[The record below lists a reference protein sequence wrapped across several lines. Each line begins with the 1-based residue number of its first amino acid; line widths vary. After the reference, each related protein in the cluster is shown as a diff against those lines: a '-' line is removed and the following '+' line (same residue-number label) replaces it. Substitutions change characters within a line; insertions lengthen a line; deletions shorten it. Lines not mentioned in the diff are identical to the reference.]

1 MRRLISLSLVLVMLL
16 CGTANADFSIDLTLL
31 SIDELIALHRLLNT
45 EIEKRIGEEPSM
57 IGGGVYIAG
66 KTIKAG
72 TYIVTCSESYSDEG
86 MTVQMFESKSAHS
99 LFLGGVTS
107 NLLCS
112 QSLQVG
118 QSMSVSLSDGMVLVI
133 EHGMGVADA
142 VSPTWA
148 P

>member
-1 MRRLISLSLVLVMLL
+1 MRKLISLSLVFAMLF
-16 CGTANADFSIDLTLL
+16 CGVANAEIDIELTLL
-31 SIDELIALHRLLNT
+31 SIDELIELHRLLIA
-45 EIEKRIGEEPSM
+45 EIEMRIGGEPSM

-72 TYIVTCSESYSDEG
+72 TYILTCSEAYGDVG
-86 MTVQMFESKSAHS
+86 MTIQMFESKSAHS

-118 QSMSVSLSDGMVLVI
+118 QSMSVSLADGMVLVI
-133 EHGMGVADA
+133 ESGMGIVEA
-142 VSPTWA
+142 VSPAWA